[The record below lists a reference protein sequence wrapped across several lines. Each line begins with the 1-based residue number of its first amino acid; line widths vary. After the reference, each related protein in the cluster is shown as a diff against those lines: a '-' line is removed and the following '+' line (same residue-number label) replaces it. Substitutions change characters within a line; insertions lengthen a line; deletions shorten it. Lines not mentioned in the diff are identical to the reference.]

1 MAEQPYT
8 RYASLNGRVVIITG
22 GASGI
27 GAELVNAFC
36 QQGSRVHF
44 LDIDV
49 AAGEALAA
57 ALGARFHH
65 CDLLDIPALR
75 AVINTLYQQEGRID
89 VIINNAAN
97 DDRHAL
103 FDVEPDYWRNRL
115 AVNLDHQFFA
125 TQAAAAR
132 MREQGAGVVILTS
145 STSFMK
151 GRPGM
156 VGYTTAKAAIVG
168 LSQTLARELGPDNI
182 RVNCIV
188 PGAIS
193 TPRQQALWRTPQAAD
208 EIKAMQSLD
217 IELNG
222 HDVAAMALFLASD
235 DARGCTG
242 AQFVVDAGIR
252 LC

>member
-8 RYASLNGRVVIITG
+8 RYSSLVGKTVIITG

-27 GAELVNAFC
+27 GADLVAAFS
-36 QQGSRVHF
+36 QQKSQVHF
-44 LDIDV
+44 LDINS

-57 ALGARFHH
+57 GQQARFHH
-65 CDLLDIPALR
+65 CDLLDIAALR
-75 AVINTLYQQEGRID
+75 AVIADIQQQEGRID

-97 DDRHAL
+97 DDRHDL
-103 FDVEPDYWRNRL
+103 FAVEPDYWRNRL

-125 TQAAAAR
+125 TQAAAAL
-132 MREQGAGVVILTS
+132 MREQRSGVVLLTS

-168 LSQTLARELGPDNI
+168 LSQTLARELGPFNI

-193 TPRQQALWRTPQAAD
+193 TERQEALWRTPQARE
-208 EIKAMQSLD
+208 EIRSMQALD
-217 IELNG
+217 IALEG
-222 HDVAAMALFLASD
+222 RDVAAMALFLASD

-242 AQFVVDAGIR
+242 AQFVMDAGIR